1 MGRYFPTKGNME
13 RLYSRSNKH
22 WVKEDPKYWVS
33 FIYSKSFLQTA
44 KPYLQVYIFG
54 IRRAGWT
61 RLFEK
66 DRLGEL
72 FQVKSQ
78 PVSQKNYHKNEHA
91 LFFLW
96 QNPLISFFLSSTYEK
111 SWLRRFWFNFSSAS
125 AKRCVTHHDTA
136 LLTTE
141 LYMRWKR
148 FTNWKILTNLTEDD
162 YHSVGHSL
170 SQQQSNY

>member
-1 MGRYFPTKGNME
+1 M
-13 RLYSRSNKH
+13 
-22 WVKEDPKYWVS
+22 
-33 FIYSKSFLQTA
+33 
-44 KPYLQVYIFG
+44 YIFG

-66 DRLGEL
+66 DRSGEL
-72 FQVKSQ
+72 FQAKCQ
-78 PVSQKNYHKNEHA
+78 PVSQKNYQKNEHA

-141 LYMRWKR
+141 LYMLWKR

-162 YHSVGHSL
+162 CHSVCRNAIHYL
-170 SQQQSNY
+170 SNSPIMRTTLTRTLINNHYDMTPGFKTITNLKGISKKKLRNWRSK